1 MCRTVRFGVCS
12 LWSRFL
18 SFHQRMCFCL
28 RGLQMEWVR
37 NRRKPLS
44 PWLVSNNQLLVR
56 CDLHCGNRRFCCCCL
71 KSGNE
76 HFYSWKITWKGRCWG
91 SQIWQRGLRN
101 HWIDTI
107 GDSVVLDNCREAL
120 KGPFKID
127 FPLTLCAFA
136 ECSEKLWRRKKKS
149 QLQHIL
155 AFLPASQSL
164 SLSPS
169 LSPRNDYVS
178 VYAGDK
184 FFSQPLWCRRGN
196 QTLVFCSTRSIIW
209 RPRSYRKTIGP
220 CPTALGENFRWV
232 GLQDRW

>member
-136 ECSEKLWRRKKKS
+136 ECSEKLWRRKKNPNS
-149 QLQHIL
+149 
-155 AFLPASQSL
+155 
-164 SLSPS
+164 
-169 LSPRNDYVS
+169 
-178 VYAGDK
+178 
-184 FFSQPLWCRRGN
+184 
-196 QTLVFCSTRSIIW
+196 SI
-209 RPRSYRKTIGP
+209 S
-220 CPTALGENFRWV
+220 
-232 GLQDRW
+232 

>member
-164 SLSPS
+164 SLTLS
-169 LSPRNDYVS
+169 LPQKRLRVC
-178 VYAGDK
+178 
-184 FFSQPLWCRRGN
+184 LCRRQIFISASLM
-196 QTLVFCSTRSIIW
+196 QTWKSNIGLLLDTIDYLTST
-209 RPRSYRKTIGP
+209 
-220 CPTALGENFRWV
+220 
-232 GLQDRW
+232 